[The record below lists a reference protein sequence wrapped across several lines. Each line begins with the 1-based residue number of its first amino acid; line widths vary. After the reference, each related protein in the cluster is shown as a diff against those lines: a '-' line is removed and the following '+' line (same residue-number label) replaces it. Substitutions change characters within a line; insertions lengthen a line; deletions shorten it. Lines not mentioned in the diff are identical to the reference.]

1 MLKEII
7 TFAKKH
13 WVVILAVLAIVIIGF
28 IVLGKKKE
36 NMYDYEIAGCST
48 CDAGDAG
55 VLLDTETEMYHMP
68 DDYYSGDDSAAPA
81 DSDQL
86 VLMNPDETGAV
97 VTDRED
103 SLEPAVY
110 DDSEDSTYDDY
121 NEISENS
128 EYADTAY
135 AEEVAYD
142 LEEEDVDV
150 VYDDSE
156 LDHVDENEVAEEEN
170 SYVAED
176 VAEGEDDLQLIPLDE
191 SYETDFTLL

>member
-13 WVVILAVLAIVIIGF
+13 WVVILAIIAIVIVGF
-28 IVLGKKKE
+28 IVLDKKKE
-36 NMYDYEIAGCST
+36 NMYDYEMAGCST
-48 CDAGDAG
+48 CNVGDAG

-68 DDYYSGDDSAAPA
+68 DDYYSGDESDAPA

-86 VLMNPDETGAV
+86 VLLNPDETDAI

-103 SLEPAVY
+103 SLEPVVY
-110 DDSEDSTYDDY
+110 DDSE
-121 NEISENS
+121 NS
-128 EYADTAY
+128 EYDDTAF
-135 AEEVAYD
+135 ADEVADD

-156 LDHVDENEVAEEEN
+156 LDHVDENEVADEEN
-170 SYVAED
+170 SFVAED

>member
-1 MLKEII
+1 MIKQIVS
-7 TFAKKH
+7 FAKKH
-13 WVVILAVLAIVIIGF
+13 WVIILAIIAIIIIGF

-36 NMYDYEIAGCST
+36 SMYDYEIAGCST

-55 VLLDTETEMYHMP
+55 VLLDTENEMYHMP
-68 DDYYSGDDSAAPA
+68 DDYYSGDESAAPA

-86 VLMNPDETGAV
+86 VLLNPDETGAV

-110 DDSEDSTYDDY
+110 DDSE
-121 NEISENS
+121 NS
-128 EYADTAY
+128 EYADTAF

-142 LEEEDVDV
+142 LEDDVDV

-191 SYETDFTLL
+191 SYETDFMVL

>member
-1 MLKEII
+1 MIKQIVS
-7 TFAKKH
+7 FAKKH
-13 WVVILAVLAIVIIGF
+13 WVIILAIIAIVIIGF
-28 IVLGKKKE
+28 IALGKKEK
-36 NMYDYEIAGCST
+36 MYDYEIAGCST

-68 DDYYSGDDSAAPA
+68 DDYYSGDDSSAPA

-86 VLMNPDETGAV
+86 VLLNPDETGAV

-110 DDSEDSTYDDY
+110 DDSEDSD
-121 NEISENS
+121 NS
-128 EYADTAY
+128 EYADTAF

-170 SYVAED
+170 SFVADD

-191 SYETDFTLL
+191 SYETEFMML

>member
-1 MLKEII
+1 MIKQIVS
-7 TFAKKH
+7 FAKKH
-13 WVVILAVLAIVIIGF
+13 WVIILAIIAIVIIGF
-28 IVLGKKKE
+28 IAFGKKE

-68 DDYYSGDDSAAPA
+68 DDYYSGDDSSAPA

-86 VLMNPDETGAV
+86 VLLNPDETGAV

-110 DDSEDSTYDDY
+110 DDSEDS
-121 NEISENS
+121 NS
-128 EYADTAY
+128 QYADTAF

-142 LEEEDVDV
+142 LEEDVDV

-156 LDHVDENEVAEEEN
+156 MDQVDENEVEEEEN
-170 SYVAED
+170 SFVADD

-191 SYETDFTLL
+191 SYETEFMML

>member
-1 MLKEII
+1 MIKQIVS
-7 TFAKKH
+7 FAKKH
-13 WVVILAVLAIVIIGF
+13 WVVILAILAIVIIGF
-28 IVLGKKKE
+28 VVLGKKKE

-68 DDYYSGDDSAAPA
+68 DDYYSGDEYAAPA

-86 VLMNPDETGAV
+86 VLLNPDETGAV

-103 SLEPAVY
+103 SLEAAVY
-110 DDSEDSTYDDY
+110 DDSE
-121 NEISENS
+121 NS
-128 EYADTAY
+128 EVDENDQYADMTY
-135 AEEVAYD
+135 AEDVAYD
-142 LEEEDVDV
+142 LEEEEDV

-156 LDHVDENEVAEEEN
+156 LDHVDENEVEEEEN
-170 SYVAED
+170 SFVAED

>member
-1 MLKEII
+1 MIKQIVS
-7 TFAKKH
+7 FAKKH
-13 WVVILAVLAIVIIGF
+13 WVVILAILAIVIIGF
-28 IVLGKKKE
+28 FVLGKKKE

-68 DDYYSGDDSAAPA
+68 DDYYSGDEYAAPA

-86 VLMNPDETGAV
+86 VLLNPDETGAV

-103 SLEPAVY
+103 SLEAAVY
-110 DDSEDSTYDDY
+110 DDSE
-121 NEISENS
+121 NS
-128 EYADTAY
+128 EVDENDQYADMTY
-135 AEEVAYD
+135 AEDVAYD
-142 LEEEDVDV
+142 LEEEEDV

-156 LDHVDENEVAEEEN
+156 LDHVDENEVEEEEN
-170 SYVAED
+170 SFVAED

>member
-1 MLKEII
+1 MLKEI
-7 TFAKKH
+7 TAFAKKH
-13 WVVILAVLAIVIIGF
+13 WVVILAILAIVIIGF

-55 VLLDTETEMYHMP
+55 VLLDTEQEMYHMP
-68 DDYYSGDDSAAPA
+68 DNYYGDESAAPA

-86 VLMNPDETGAV
+86 VLLNPDETGAI

-103 SLEPAVY
+103 SLEAVVY
-110 DDSEDSTYDDY
+110 DDR
-121 NEISENS
+121 ENS
-128 EYADTAY
+128 EYAF
-135 AEEVAYD
+135 AEEVAAD
-142 LEEEDVDV
+142 LEEDV

-156 LDHVDENEVAEEEN
+156 LDNVDENE
-170 SYVAED
+170 VAED

-191 SYETDFTLL
+191 SYETEFTLL